1 MEAVRGG
8 QNEPREAS
16 CRRSYSMAPTLAVGL
31 RLTKPPELR
40 PDRLRLD
47 SEDSCSRTLDA
58 IEFEVRGDVATVARF
73 GQVVG
78 GVERRQVLFLDR
90 FTQLISGDIRGTTSS
105 ARRVNPCASGET

>member
-1 MEAVRGG
+1 
-8 QNEPREAS
+8 
-16 CRRSYSMAPTLAVGL
+16 
-31 RLTKPPELR
+31 
-40 PDRLRLD
+40 
-47 SEDSCSRTLDA
+47 
-58 IEFEVRGDVATVARF
+58 VATVARF